1 MNIFY
6 LQSQVRRRT
15 EPNVT
20 EESGSVGKD
29 QAVLSEV
36 IYHSGQ
42 TGIWSHLAVHGLRS
56 LDFSFVMFI
65 SSSASS
71 PCWWRKSTRT
81 VQERLF
87 QLLGSF
93 VSSMSRTSP
102 VWGMRV
108 EKPWLLATVFS
119 VFSCLGDET
128 HHESWITLSHCFSS
142 IFYNPWENNGQ
153 GYTITIITAHVP
165 GQHILSWQQS
175 RPQPFINTYY
185 SMGHRLVLKFSLC
198 TIFAQCSSSSSST
211 SGTWELRTWK
221 LGQILENELRI
232 VGQ

>member
-1 MNIFY
+1 MTSARSEGEQSLT
-6 LQSQVRRRT
+6 LQRSLAQSART
-15 EPNVT
+15 RLSYQLWYITVDRQAFDHIWLFT
-20 EESGSVGKD
+20 GSVPWIF
-29 QAVLSEV
+29 LL
-36 IYHSGQ
+36 
-42 TGIWSHLAVHGLRS
+42 WC
-56 LDFSFVMFI
+56 
-65 SSSASS
+65 SSALQLHPLAGDAS
-71 PCWWRKSTRT
+71 PHGQCRKRST
-81 VQERLF
+81 LF

-175 RPQPFINTYY
+175 RPNLLSIHIIAWDIDWCWNF
-185 SMGHRLVLKFSLC
+185 L
-198 TIFAQCSSSSSST
+198 FAQFLLSAHQAAHQPQEREN
-211 SGTWELRTWK
+211 WEL
-221 LGQILENELRI
+221 EN
-232 VGQ
+232 